1 MLRAKQAQTRA
12 LLRKLSS
19 ALASKKRKRACLF
32 ASTELPSG
40 AHNLFT
46 AIPRN
51 LFQVGHSKNPNAI
64 LLKGGRPR
72 ARSTPADDTLESR
85 KGDEEPTCFTINTFL
100 LNSFPAL
107 VNGGGWRFQ
116 GTRSPSSLGLDD
128 ERREERCSL
137 VHTVH
142 CGQLVDAPSI
152 GIA

>member
-1 MLRAKQAQTRA
+1 MAPTIYLRQFLETSFRLVTAKTQTQYY
-12 LLRKLSS
+12 
-19 ALASKKRKRACLF
+19 SKAADL
-32 ASTELPSG
+32 ELVR
-40 AHNLFT
+40 L
-46 AIPRN
+46 
-51 LFQVGHSKNPNAI
+51 
-64 LLKGGRPR
+64 
-72 ARSTPADDTLESR
+72 RSTRHTRKSR
-85 KGDEEPTCFTINTFL
+85 KGNEEPTCFTINTFL

-142 CGQLVDAPSI
+142 CGQLGDAPSL

>member
-1 MLRAKQAQTRA
+1 MAPTIYLRQFLETSFRLVTAKTQTQYY
-12 LLRKLSS
+12 S
-19 ALASKKRKRACLF
+19 
-32 ASTELPSG
+32 
-40 AHNLFT
+40 
-46 AIPRN
+46 
-51 LFQVGHSKNPNAI
+51 
-64 LLKGGRPR
+64 KGGRPR

-142 CGQLVDAPSI
+142 CGQLGDAPSL